1 MGKKSVAEIKSSA
14 SSLSELKYPNSLDE
28 ALVVVS
34 NIIARATTKW
44 TLEETKMFLCM
55 VSKIKTRDEDNWVT
69 ISKKDLSEKLGIAAS
84 NKSKMREMFRKMVSK
99 SFIDFDGIKEDDW
112 MSGVL
117 LISIKSTKKDISVQ
131 FNPTYLPLLDHL
143 SSHFTEFYLDSI
155 LGFRHMSSYKLYIY
169 LASWAKGVVGV
180 TEKELVPKSKLHKV
194 FGLSDSDYWR
204 NWGQENVKFDWAN
217 FEKFVLTPAIK
228 EINKLQSCDMNILK
242 CQKAK
247 DGKTVLGYEIEY
259 VMTSPNASKVSLLDD
274 DKEKNAPQENPE
286 ISLNETFDDSMLF
299 ICESSSDE
307 SIPTVDELNA
317 LDQAKDKE
325 IEKVKKKKKR
335 KKQHTL
341 TLAEYL
347 ENQPFQTE
355 EEKEL
360 FDYIVDRYEYD
371 IQSITIGCA
380 KARNIR
386 TLMSF
391 SPKITEYTDNTELRV
406 LLLDYFEQKIDRNPK
421 FTCCEEEF
429 EKLDAVAVL
438 DDDFF
443 RIDIVKQSLANGY
456 TDLYP
461 TCPFQ
466 KNRKKLDKD
475 ELERLEALPF

>member
-1 MGKKSVAEIKSSA
+1 MKKQSKIENKNYQPI
-14 SSLSELKYPNSLDE
+14 LKYSNGLE
-28 ALVVVS
+28 NALVVVS
-34 NIIARATTKW
+34 NLIARASTKW
-44 TLEETKMFLCM
+44 TLEETKMFLCA
-55 VSKIKTRDEDNWVT
+55 VSQVKKRDEDNWVT
-69 ISKKDLSEKLGIAAS
+69 LSKKDLAEKLRIDS
-84 NKSKMREMFRKMVSK
+84 TNKSKMRAMFRKMVLK
-99 SFIDFDGIKEDDW
+99 SFVDFDGSSKDEW

-117 LISIKSTKKDISVQ
+117 LIGMKSSKEHISVQ
-131 FNPTYLPLLDHL
+131 FNPIYLPLLDKL
-143 SSHFTEFYLDSI
+143 SSHFTEFYLDSV
-155 LGFRHMSSYKLYIY
+155 LDFKHLSSYKLYAY
-169 LASWAKGVVGV
+169 LVSWANGVVGK
-180 TEKELVPKSKLHKV
+180 TEKQAIQKCKIHQI
-194 FGLSDSDYWR
+194 FGLKDSDYWR
-204 NWGQENVKFDWAN
+204 NYGKESAKFDWKM
-217 FEKFVLTPAIK
+217 FENKVLNTAIE
-228 EINKLQSCDMNILK
+228 EINKLKSCDMNILNCNK
-242 CQKAK
+242 VK
-247 DGKTVLGYEIEY
+247 DGKIVLGYEIEY
-259 VMTSPNASKVSLLDD
+259 VMTSPNVSKASLLD
-274 DKEKNAPQENPE
+274 DKEKNTQENP
-286 ISLNETFDDSMLF
+286 INETFDEPMF
-299 ICESSSDE
+299 ICEDSSNAYM
-307 SIPTVDELNA
+307 PTIIDELNA
-317 LDQAKDKE
+317 LDQAKDV
-325 IEKVKKKKKR
+325 EKVKNKKKR

-429 EKLDAVAVL
+429 EKLDSVAVL

>member
-1 MGKKSVAEIKSSA
+1 MGKKSAAEIKSSA

-217 FEKFVLTPAIK
+217 FEKFVLTPAIE

-317 LDQAKDKE
+317 LDQTRE
-325 IEKVKKKKKR
+325 LERGRKKKKR

-347 ENQPFQTE
+347 EKQPFKTE
-355 EEKEL
+355 QQKEL

-371 IQSITIGCA
+371 IQSITIGCV
-380 KARNIR
+380 KTKIINK
-386 TLMSF
+386 LMNF
-391 SPKITEYTDNTELRV
+391 SSIIAEYTDNTELRV
-406 LLLDYFEQKIDRNPK
+406 LLLDYFELRLDRNSK
-421 FTCCEEEF
+421 FDACEEEL
-429 EKLDAVAVL
+429 EKLDSVAVL
-438 DDDFF
+438 DGDDFK
-443 RIDIVKQSLANGY
+443 IDIVRQSVANCY
-456 TDLYP
+456 MDLYP

-466 KNRKKLDKD
+466 RNRNNLDKD
-475 ELERLEALPF
+475 TLERLAALPF

>member
-1 MGKKSVAEIKSSA
+1 MEKKNAAEIKSSA

-169 LASWAKGVVGV
+169 LASWSKGVVGA
-180 TEKELVPKSKLHKV
+180 TEKELVPKSKIHKV
-194 FGLSDSDYWR
+194 FGLNDSDYWR

-217 FEKFVLTPAIK
+217 FEKFVLTPAIE

-242 CQKAK
+242 CHKAK

-259 VMTSPNASKVSLLDD
+259 VMTSPNTSKDSFLDD
-274 DKEKNAPQENPE
+274 EEKKAQEITVE
-286 ISLNETFDDSMLF
+286 AFDEPMF
-299 ICESSSDE
+299 ICEDSSNE
-307 SIPTVDELNA
+307 YMLTIDELNA
-317 LDQAKDKE
+317 LDQAKE

-347 ENQPFQTE
+347 ENHPFQTKAQ
-355 EEKEL
+355 KEL

-380 KARNIR
+380 KTKIINK
-386 TLMSF
+386 LMNF
-391 SPKITEYTDNTELRV
+391 SSIIAEYTDNTELRV
-406 LLLDYFEQKIDRNPK
+406 LLLDYFELRLDRNSK
-421 FTCCEEEF
+421 FDACEEEL
-429 EKLDAVAVL
+429 EKLDSVAVL
-438 DDDFF
+438 DDDSFK
-443 RIDIVKQSLANGY
+443 IDIVKQSVANCY

-466 KNRKKLDKD
+466 RNRNNLDKD
-475 ELERLEALPF
+475 TLERLEALPF

>member
-1 MGKKSVAEIKSSA
+1 MKKQSKIENKNYQPV
-14 SSLSELKYPNSLDE
+14 LKYSNSLE
-28 ALVVVS
+28 NALVVVS
-34 NIIARATTKW
+34 NLIARASTKW
-44 TLEETKMFLCM
+44 TLEETKMFLCA
-55 VSKIKTRDEDNWVT
+55 VSQVKKRDEDNWV
-69 ISKKDLSEKLGIAAS
+69 ILSKKDLAEKLRIDS
-84 NKSKMREMFRKMVSK
+84 TNKSKMREMFRKMVLK
-99 SFIDFDGIKEDDW
+99 SFVDFDGSLKDEW

-117 LISIKSTKKDISVQ
+117 LIGMKSSKKHIAVQ
-131 FNPTYLPLLDHL
+131 FNPIYLPLLDKL
-143 SSHFTEFYLDSI
+143 SSHFTEFYLDSV
-155 LGFRHMSSYKLYIY
+155 LDFKHLSSYKLYAY
-169 LASWAKGVVGV
+169 LVSWANGVVGK
-180 TEKELVPKSKLHKV
+180 TEKQSIPKCKIHQI
-194 FGLSDSDYWR
+194 FGLKDSDYWR
-204 NWGQENVKFDWAN
+204 NYGKESAKFDWKM
-217 FEKFVLTPAIK
+217 FENKVLNTAIE

-242 CQKAK
+242 CHKAK
-247 DGKTVLGYEIEY
+247 DGKRVLGYEIEY

-274 DKEKNAPQENPE
+274 DKEKNAPQESPE
-286 ISLNETFDDSMLF
+286 ISLNETFNDSMLF
-299 ICESSSDE
+299 MCESSSDE

-325 IEKVKKKKKR
+325 IEKVKKKKR

-347 ENQPFQTE
+347 EKQPFQTE
-355 EEKEL
+355 GQKEL

-380 KARNIR
+380 TARNIR
-386 TLMSF
+386 TLMRF
-391 SPKITEYTDNTELRV
+391 SPKIAEYTDNQELRV

-429 EKLDAVAVL
+429 EKLDSVAVL

-475 ELERLEALPF
+475 EIERLEALPF